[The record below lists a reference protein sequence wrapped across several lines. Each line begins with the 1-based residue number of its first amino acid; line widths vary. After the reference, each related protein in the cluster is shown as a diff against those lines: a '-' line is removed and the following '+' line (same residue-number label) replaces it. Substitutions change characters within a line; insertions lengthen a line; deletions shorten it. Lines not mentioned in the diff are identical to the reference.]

1 LRKYVKGENS
11 LESKNILLKKKEFIL
26 NNYLSED
33 ELKSI
38 QPTKFLFLIK
48 DEIKTL
54 LRFYSKKEIHLMINT
69 VFEKDL
75 SLSLLYLFC
84 SENMDLDSKSD
95 SKSRAGVKDSKINS
109 NAKNIV
115 NNVDDLT
122 NNTLD
127 FISKN
132 LPKKQI

>member
-1 LRKYVKGENS
+1 MRKYVKGENS

-48 DEIKTL
+48 DEIEAL
-54 LRFYSKKEIHLMINT
+54 LRFYSKKEIHFIVNS
-69 VFEKDL
+69 VFEKEL
-75 SLSLLYLFC
+75 SLSLIYLFC
-84 SENMDLDSKSD
+84 SENIDLDLKSD
-95 SKSRAGVKDSKINS
+95 LKNRAGVKNQKINS

-132 LPKKQI
+132 LPKK

>member
-1 LRKYVKGENS
+1 MRKYVKGENS

-48 DEIKTL
+48 DEIEAL

-84 SENMDLDSKSD
+84 SENIDSDSKSD

>member
-1 LRKYVKGENS
+1 M
-11 LESKNILLKKKEFIL
+11 ESKNILLKKKEFIL
-26 NNYLSED
+26 NNYLGVD
-33 ELKSI
+33 ELKNI
-38 QPTKFLFLIK
+38 KPTKFLFLIK
-48 DEIKTL
+48 NEIETL

-84 SENMDLDSKSD
+84 SENIDLDSKSD

>member
-1 LRKYVKGENS
+1 M
-11 LESKNILLKKKEFIL
+11 ESKNILLKKKEFIL

-48 DEIKTL
+48 DEIEAL

-84 SENMDLDSKSD
+84 SENIDLDLKSD
-95 SKSRAGVKDSKINS
+95 LKNRAGVKDSKINS

>member
-1 LRKYVKGENS
+1 M
-11 LESKNILLKKKEFIL
+11 ESKNILLKKKEFIL
-26 NNYLSED
+26 NNYLSVV
-33 ELKSI
+33 ELKAI
-38 QPTKFLFLIK
+38 KPTKFLFLIK
-48 DEIKTL
+48 DEIEAL
-54 LRFYSKKEIHLMINT
+54 LRFYSKKEIHFIVNS
-69 VFEKDL
+69 VFEKEL
-75 SLSLLYLFC
+75 SLSLIYLFC
-84 SENMDLDSKSD
+84 SENIDLDLKSD
-95 SKSRAGVKDSKINS
+95 LKNRAGVKNSKINS

>member
-1 LRKYVKGENS
+1 M
-11 LESKNILLKKKEFIL
+11 ESKNILLKKKEFIL
-26 NNYLSED
+26 NNYLSVV
-33 ELKSI
+33 ELKAI
-38 QPTKFLFLIK
+38 KPTKFLFLIK

-54 LRFYSKKEIHLMINT
+54 LRFYSKKEIHFIVNS
-69 VFEKDL
+69 VFEKEL
-75 SLSLLYLFC
+75 SLSLIYLFC
-84 SENMDLDSKSD
+84 SENIDLDLKSD
-95 SKSRAGVKDSKINS
+95 LKNRAGVKDSKINS

>member
-1 LRKYVKGENS
+1 MRKYVKGENS

-48 DEIKTL
+48 DEIEAL
-54 LRFYSKKEIHLMINT
+54 LRFYSKKEIHFIVNA
-69 VFEKDL
+69 VFEKEL
-75 SLSLLYLFC
+75 SLSLIYLFC
-84 SENMDLDSKSD
+84 SENIDLDLKSD
-95 SKSRAGVKDSKINS
+95 LKNRAGVKDSKINS

>member
-1 LRKYVKGENS
+1 M
-11 LESKNILLKKKEFIL
+11 ESKNILLKKKEFIL
-26 NNYLSED
+26 NNYLGVD
-33 ELKSI
+33 ELKNI
-38 QPTKFLFLIK
+38 KPTKFLFLIQ

-84 SENMDLDSKSD
+84 SENIDSDSKSD

-132 LPKKQI
+132 LPKK

>member
-1 LRKYVKGENS
+1 MKKYVKGENS

-48 DEIKTL
+48 DEIEAL

-69 VFEKDL
+69 VFEKEL
-75 SLSLLYLFC
+75 SLSLIYLFC
-84 SENMDLDSKSD
+84 SENIDLDLKSD
-95 SKSRAGVKDSKINS
+95 LKNRAGVKDSKINS

>member
-1 LRKYVKGENS
+1 MRKYVKGENS

>member
-1 LRKYVKGENS
+1 M
-11 LESKNILLKKKEFIL
+11 ESKNILLKKKEFIL
-26 NNYLSED
+26 NNYLSVD
-33 ELKSI
+33 ELKAI
-38 QPTKFLFLIK
+38 KPTKFLFLIK

>member
-1 LRKYVKGENS
+1 M
-11 LESKNILLKKKEFIL
+11 ESKNILLKKKEFIL
-26 NNYLSED
+26 NNYLSVV
-33 ELKSI
+33 ELKNI
-38 QPTKFLFLIK
+38 KPTKFLFLIK

>member
-1 LRKYVKGENS
+1 MRKYVKGENS

-48 DEIKTL
+48 DEIEAL
-54 LRFYSKKEIHLMINT
+54 LRFYSKKEIHFIVNA
-69 VFEKDL
+69 VFEKEL
-75 SLSLLYLFC
+75 SLSLIYLFC
-84 SENMDLDSKSD
+84 SENIDLDLKSD
-95 SKSRAGVKDSKINS
+95 LKNRAGVKDSKINS

-122 NNTLD
+122 NNTLY
-127 FISKN
+127 FI
-132 LPKKQI
+132 

>member
-1 LRKYVKGENS
+1 M
-11 LESKNILLKKKEFIL
+11 ESKNILLKKKEFIL

-48 DEIKTL
+48 DEIEAL
-54 LRFYSKKEIHLMINT
+54 LRFYSKKEIHFIVNA
-69 VFEKDL
+69 VFEKEL
-75 SLSLLYLFC
+75 SLSLIYLFC
-84 SENMDLDSKSD
+84 SENIDLDLKSD
-95 SKSRAGVKDSKINS
+95 LKNRAGVKDSKINS

-122 NNTLD
+122 NNTLY

>member
-1 LRKYVKGENS
+1 M
-11 LESKNILLKKKEFIL
+11 ESKNILLKKKEFIL

-48 DEIKTL
+48 DEIEAL
-54 LRFYSKKEIHLMINT
+54 LRFYSKKEIHFIVNS
-69 VFEKDL
+69 VFEKEL
-75 SLSLLYLFC
+75 SLSLIYLFC
-84 SENMDLDSKSD
+84 SENIDLDLKSD
-95 SKSRAGVKDSKINS
+95 LKNRAGVKDSKINS

>member
-1 LRKYVKGENS
+1 M
-11 LESKNILLKKKEFIL
+11 ESKNILLKKKEFIL
-26 NNYLSED
+26 NNYLGVD
-33 ELKSI
+33 ELKNI
-38 QPTKFLFLIK
+38 KPTKFLFLIQ

-84 SENMDLDSKSD
+84 SENIDSDSKSD

-115 NNVDDLT
+115 NNVDDLI

>member
-1 LRKYVKGENS
+1 M
-11 LESKNILLKKKEFIL
+11 ESKNILLKKKEFIL

-84 SENMDLDSKSD
+84 SENIDSDSKSD
-95 SKSRAGVKDSKINS
+95 SKSSAGVKDSKINS

>member
-1 LRKYVKGENS
+1 MKKYVKGDNS

-26 NNYLSED
+26 NNYLGVD
-33 ELKSI
+33 ELKNI
-38 QPTKFLFLIK
+38 KPTKFLFLIQ

-84 SENMDLDSKSD
+84 SENIDSDSKSD

>member
-1 LRKYVKGENS
+1 M
-11 LESKNILLKKKEFIL
+11 ESKNILLKKKEFIL
-26 NNYLSED
+26 NNYLGVD
-33 ELKSI
+33 ELKNI
-38 QPTKFLFLIK
+38 KPTKFLFLIK

-95 SKSRAGVKDSKINS
+95 SKSRVGVKDSKINS
-109 NAKNIV
+109 NVKNIV

>member
-1 LRKYVKGENS
+1 M
-11 LESKNILLKKKEFIL
+11 ESKNILLKKKEFIL
-26 NNYLSED
+26 NNYLGVD
-33 ELKSI
+33 ELKNI
-38 QPTKFLFLIK
+38 KPTKFLFLIQ

-84 SENMDLDSKSD
+84 SENIDSDSKSD
-95 SKSRAGVKDSKINS
+95 SKSSAGVKDSKINS

>member
-1 LRKYVKGENS
+1 MKKYVKGENS

-48 DEIKTL
+48 DEIEAL
-54 LRFYSKKEIHLMINT
+54 LRFYSKKEIHFIVNS
-69 VFEKDL
+69 VFEKEL
-75 SLSLLYLFC
+75 SLSLIYLFC
-84 SENMDLDSKSD
+84 SENIDLDLKSD
-95 SKSRAGVKDSKINS
+95 LKNRAGVKNQKINS

>member
-1 LRKYVKGENS
+1 M
-11 LESKNILLKKKEFIL
+11 ESKNILLKKKEFIL

-48 DEIKTL
+48 DEIEAL

-75 SLSLLYLFC
+75 SLSLIYLFC
-84 SENMDLDSKSD
+84 SENIDLDSKSD

>member
-1 LRKYVKGENS
+1 M
-11 LESKNILLKKKEFIL
+11 ESKNILLKKKEFIL

-48 DEIKTL
+48 DEIEAL
-54 LRFYSKKEIHLMINT
+54 LRFYSKKEIHFIVNA
-69 VFEKDL
+69 VFEKEL
-75 SLSLLYLFC
+75 SLSLIYLFC
-84 SENMDLDSKSD
+84 SENIDLDLKSD
-95 SKSRAGVKDSKINS
+95 LKNRAGVKNQKINS

-122 NNTLD
+122 NNTLY

-132 LPKKQI
+132 LPKK

>member
-1 LRKYVKGENS
+1 MRKYVKGENS

-48 DEIKTL
+48 DEIEAL
-54 LRFYSKKEIHLMINT
+54 LRFYSKKEIHFIVNA

-84 SENMDLDSKSD
+84 SENIDLDSKSD

>member
-1 LRKYVKGENS
+1 MRKYVKGENS

-48 DEIKTL
+48 DEIEAL
-54 LRFYSKKEIHLMINT
+54 LRFYSKKEIHFIVNT
-69 VFEKDL
+69 VFEKEL
-75 SLSLLYLFC
+75 SLSLIYLFC
-84 SENMDLDSKSD
+84 SENIDLDLKSD
-95 SKSRAGVKDSKINS
+95 LKNRAGVKNQKINS

>member
-1 LRKYVKGENS
+1 M
-11 LESKNILLKKKEFIL
+11 ESKNILLKKKEFIL
-26 NNYLSED
+26 NNYLGVD
-33 ELKSI
+33 ELKNI
-38 QPTKFLFLIK
+38 KPTKFLFLIQ

-84 SENMDLDSKSD
+84 SENIDSDLKSD
-95 SKSRAGVKDSKINS
+95 SKSRVDVKDSKINS

-132 LPKKQI
+132 LPKK

>member
-1 LRKYVKGENS
+1 M
-11 LESKNILLKKKEFIL
+11 ESKNILLKKKEFIL

-48 DEIKTL
+48 DEIEAL

>member
-1 LRKYVKGENS
+1 M
-11 LESKNILLKKKEFIL
+11 ESKNILLKKKEFIL

-48 DEIKTL
+48 DEIEAL

-95 SKSRAGVKDSKINS
+95 SKSSAGVKDSKINS

>member
-1 LRKYVKGENS
+1 M
-11 LESKNILLKKKEFIL
+11 ESKNILLKKKEFIL

-84 SENMDLDSKSD
+84 SENIDLDSKSD

>member
-1 LRKYVKGENS
+1 M
-11 LESKNILLKKKEFIL
+11 ESKNILLKKKEFIL

-48 DEIKTL
+48 DEIEAL

-84 SENMDLDSKSD
+84 SENIDSDSKSD
-95 SKSRAGVKDSKINS
+95 SKSSAGVKDSKINS

>member
-1 LRKYVKGENS
+1 M
-11 LESKNILLKKKEFIL
+11 ESKNILLKKKEFIL
-26 NNYLSED
+26 NNYLGVD
-33 ELKSI
+33 ELKNI
-38 QPTKFLFLIK
+38 KPTKFLFLIQ

-84 SENMDLDSKSD
+84 SENIDSDLKSD
-95 SKSRAGVKDSKINS
+95 SKSRVDVKDSKINS

>member
-1 LRKYVKGENS
+1 M
-11 LESKNILLKKKEFIL
+11 ESKNILLKKKEFIL

-84 SENMDLDSKSD
+84 SENIDLDSKSD

-132 LPKKQI
+132 LPKK

>member
-1 LRKYVKGENS
+1 M
-11 LESKNILLKKKEFIL
+11 ESKNILLKKKEFIL

-48 DEIKTL
+48 DEIEAL

-84 SENMDLDSKSD
+84 SENIDLDSKSD

-132 LPKKQI
+132 LPKK

>member
-1 LRKYVKGENS
+1 M
-11 LESKNILLKKKEFIL
+11 ESKNILLKKKEFIL
-26 NNYLSED
+26 NNYLSVV
-33 ELKSI
+33 ELKAI
-38 QPTKFLFLIK
+38 KPTKFLFLIK
-48 DEIKTL
+48 DEIEAL
-54 LRFYSKKEIHLMINT
+54 LRFYSKKEIHFIVNA
-69 VFEKDL
+69 VFEKEL
-75 SLSLLYLFC
+75 SLSLIYLFC
-84 SENMDLDSKSD
+84 SENIDLDLKSD
-95 SKSRAGVKDSKINS
+95 LKNRAGVKDSKINS

>member
-1 LRKYVKGENS
+1 M
-11 LESKNILLKKKEFIL
+11 ESKNILLKKKEFIL

-48 DEIKTL
+48 DEIEAL
-54 LRFYSKKEIHLMINT
+54 LRFYSKKEIHFIVNT
-69 VFEKDL
+69 VFEKEL
-75 SLSLLYLFC
+75 SLSLIYLFC

>member
-1 LRKYVKGENS
+1 M
-11 LESKNILLKKKEFIL
+11 ESKNILLKKKEFIL

-48 DEIKTL
+48 NEIETL

-84 SENMDLDSKSD
+84 SENIDSDSKSD
-95 SKSRAGVKDSKINS
+95 SKSSAGVKDSKINS